1 MDDWEAHESALEAI
15 DARVV
20 VAGSVDGARHAG
32 EVAAGVS
39 FPIAHGVTR
48 EQGRAVGALWEG
60 DREFVQ
66 PAEFI
71 LLGDGTVRASSYAAG
86 PLGRLDAAD
95 AIKLISF
102 WESNR

>member
-1 MDDWEAHESALEAI
+1 MDDWEAHEAALAAVG
-15 DARVV
+15 ARVV
-20 VAGSVDGARHAG
+20 VAGSVDGPERAG
-32 EVAAGVS
+32 EVADGVS

-48 EQGRAVGALWEG
+48 EQGRTVGALWER

-71 LLGDGTVRASSYAAG
+71 LLADGTVRASSYAAG

-95 AIKLISF
+95 AIRLISF
-102 WESNR
+102 WESSR

>member
-1 MDDWEAHESALEAI
+1 MDDWEAHGSALEAI

-20 VAGSVDGARHAG
+20 VAGSVDDAGHAK
-32 EVAAGVS
+32 EVADGVS

-71 LLGDGTVRASSYAAG
+71 LLGDGAVRASSYAAG

-102 WESNR
+102 WESKR

>member
-1 MDDWEAHESALEAI
+1 LDDWEAHESALA
-15 DARVV
+15 AVGAKVV
-20 VAGSVDGARHAG
+20 VAGSVDGPERAG
-32 EVAAGVS
+32 EVADGVS

-48 EQGRAVGALWEG
+48 EQGRTVGALWER

-71 LLGDGTVRASSYAAG
+71 LLTDGTVRASSYAAG

-95 AIKLISF
+95 AIRLISF

>member
-1 MDDWEAHESALEAI
+1 MDDWEAHESALA
-15 DARVV
+15 AVGAKVV
-20 VAGSVDGARHAG
+20 VAGSVDGPERAG
-32 EVAAGVS
+32 EVADGIS

-48 EQGRAVGALWEG
+48 EQGRTVGALWEC

-71 LLGDGTVRASSYAAG
+71 LLADGTVRASSYAAG

-95 AIKLISF
+95 AIRLISF

>member
-1 MDDWEAHESALEAI
+1 MDDWDAHESALAAVG
-15 DARVV
+15 ARVV
-20 VAGSVDGARHAG
+20 VAGSVDGPECAG
-32 EVAAGVS
+32 EVADGVS

-48 EQGRAVGALWEG
+48 EQGRTVGALWER

-71 LLGDGTVRASSYAAG
+71 LLADGTVRASSYAAG

-95 AIKLISF
+95 AIRLISF
-102 WESNR
+102 WESSR